1 MCVYVRAIACACVC
15 VLTKMQWRPAHPG
28 LLRWCTPLPL
38 PTAATASAPALRP
51 PSSLRPHFP
60 RKRTSSEFAF
70 YFRACNAI
78 GRTKRLRRTDC
89 AGRRDKGGR
98 GEGES
103 APHGRLYI
111 CACTCGCVCVC
122 ACTHMCKVLDVLFYF
137 LRFSVLFSVCLFCI
151 LWIFYVF
158 FRRFVHVHACVCA
171 CVYTYWTNTSIY
183 THMRRLWCLLL
194 LILMSMQY
202 LDSPLYGPLCGI
214 NSAVCISYTRTRE
227 CVHNTL

>member
-1 MCVYVRAIACACVC
+1 
-15 VLTKMQWRPAHPG
+15 MQSAG
-28 LLRWCTPLPL
+28 QSDCGGQTALDAVIKEEEGKGSLPR
-38 PTAATASAPALRP
+38 TAGYT
-51 PSSLRPHFP
+51 
-60 RKRTSSEFAF
+60 
-70 YFRACNAI
+70 Y
-78 GRTKRLRRTDC
+78 
-89 AGRRDKGGR
+89 
-98 GEGES
+98 
-103 APHGRLYI
+103 LYI

-183 THMRRLWCLLL
+183 THMRRLWSLLL